1 MMKYKAFLTV
11 CLLWVVS
18 ILQAQDYSAYYQN
31 LPTKVAQAMV
41 PTFPANEVTITDFG
55 AVGDGQTL
63 CTEAFRKAISLLTKQ
78 GGGTVQVP
86 AGVWL
91 TGPIALKSNI
101 RLNLAHGAIIYFS
114 ADKRLYIDQD
124 GKSSRVDPCIRA
136 SKCKNIAITGHG
148 IIDGNGAEWRP
159 VKRSKVSD
167 VEWKGFIERLGGVE
181 QTEKGL
187 WYPWNHKA
195 GYANIADTPEKQE
208 GMRNDLFRPT
218 DCENIFLQ
226 GVTFQ
231 NAPRFHVHPCYSS
244 NIIIDGITVR
254 CPWNAQNGDGIDL
267 SDCHRA
273 LIVNSTVDVGDDGIC
288 MKSGGEKKGLPWGCE
303 DILITNNTVFH
314 AHGGFVIGSEDIG
327 GMHRLVVRNNQ
338 FSGTDTGLR
347 FKSAIGRGGVTGD
360 VFISDIFMS
369 DITNEAIIFEC
380 DYANRPAGG
389 ASQGPQKDS
398 PLVPHFQDIH
408 IDRVV
413 CHGAKVGIKASGV
426 EGMDCVKDI
435 FISNS
440 SITYWKTAQDINTAT
455 AKLTLQNVKLQKE
468 GEQK

>member
-1 MMKYKAFLTV
+1 MKLKTILSV

-18 ILQAQDYSAYYQN
+18 ALQAQDYSTYYQN
-31 LPTKVAQAMV
+31 LPVKVAQVSV
-41 PTFPANEVTITDFG
+41 PTFPANEVTITKFG

-63 CTEAFRKAISLLTKQ
+63 CTEAFRKAISQLTKQ

-101 RLNLAHGAIIYFS
+101 RLNLAHGAIIFFS
-114 ADKRLYIDQD
+114 ADKRLYIDED
-124 GKSSRVDPCIRA
+124 GKSSRVNPCIRA

-181 QTEKGL
+181 QTDKGL

-195 GYANIADTPEKQE
+195 GYENIADTPEKQE
-208 GMRNDLFRPT
+208 DMRNDLFRPT
-218 DCENIFLQ
+218 DCENILLQ

-273 LIVNSTVDVGDDGIC
+273 IIVNSTVDVGDDGLC

-303 DILITNNTVFH
+303 DILIMSNTVFH
-314 AHGGFVIGSEDIG
+314 AHGGFVIGSE
-327 GMHRLVVRNNQ
+327 
-338 FSGTDTGLR
+338 T
-347 FKSAIGRGGVTGD
+347 
-360 VFISDIFMS
+360 
-369 DITNEAIIFEC
+369 
-380 DYANRPAGG
+380 
-389 ASQGPQKDS
+389 
-398 PLVPHFQDIH
+398 
-408 IDRVV
+408 
-413 CHGAKVGIKASGV
+413 
-426 EGMDCVKDI
+426 
-435 FISNS
+435 
-440 SITYWKTAQDINTAT
+440 
-455 AKLTLQNVKLQKE
+455 
-468 GEQK
+468 